1 MNGESKMF
9 SQTLFMDYQGKMVE
23 LYDTELSELEAGR
36 LRIHRAPHACR
47 FLGCKHADWYI
58 SDRVLAFHERKRV
71 ESRFWKMPTSCPEHR
86 NISKQL
92 HIAKTNTKLCPTSKK
107 RSFDTENDA
116 LFYASTLATKQ
127 FVYKC
132 DNCDDWHLTSLSPA
146 QVADLEDRKK
156 QRERE
161 AYIGDLGQKIIKAQS
176 EPEPAAVAPAI
187 TTPESAELAV
197 CRMYRDGAH
206 VSTIASDLH
215 VSAPKIYEWLKK
227 HNVPMRRNRKPSGM
241 SASPFKPPVDLEAEE
256 ARITAQLEGIKRKR
270 QMMEEAK
277 RLRVEQVGA
286 NGFRI
291 MKEGEHA
298 TLTLNDLEPLI
309 DQLMALVPQPVQ

>member
-1 MNGESKMF
+1 MF
-9 SQTLFMDYQGKMVE
+9 TEYQGNMVE
-23 LYDTELSELEAGR
+23 LYDTELPELEAGR

-58 SDRVLAFHERKRV
+58 SDRILAFHERKKM
-71 ESRFWKMPTSCPEHR
+71 ESPFWKMPSSCPEHR
-86 NISKQL
+86 NVSKQL
-92 HIAKTNTKLCPTSKK
+92 FIAKTNTKLCPSSSK
-107 RSFDTENDA
+107 RSFDTGADA
-116 LFYASTLATKQ
+116 QVYASTLATKQ

-132 DNCDDWHLTSLSPA
+132 DNCEDWHLTSLSPE
-146 QVADLEDRKK
+146 QVVELEDRKK

-161 AYIGDLGQKIIKAQS
+161 AYVGNLGQKMIETQATALATTVKT
-176 EPEPAAVAPAI
+176 PAAPKEETMTTTESDEMKICRLYREGKRVADI
-187 TTPESAELAV
+187 AV
-197 CRMYRDGAH
+197 EQG
-206 VSTIASDLH
+206 I
-215 VSAPKIYEWLKK
+215 SAPTVYNCLKR
-227 HNVPMRRNRKPSGM
+227 HNVQKRHKILSTPPI
-241 SASPFKPPVDLEAEE
+241 SPFKSPIIDLDAEE
-256 ARITAQLEGIKRKR
+256 ARITAQLEEIRRKR
-270 QMMEEAK
+270 VLMEEAK